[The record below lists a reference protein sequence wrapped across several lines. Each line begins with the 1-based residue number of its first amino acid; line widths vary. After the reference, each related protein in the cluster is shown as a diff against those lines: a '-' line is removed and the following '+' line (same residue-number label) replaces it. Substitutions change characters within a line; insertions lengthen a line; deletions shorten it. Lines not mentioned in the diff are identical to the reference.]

1 MDLTAQKH
9 MSFKEVFAYSAGLFG
24 FQAIVGFLNSYQAE
38 FYVATMAADLA
49 VVGILILIA
58 KVVSAVFDP
67 IVGNLIERK
76 GGSKGKLKPFILYSI
91 FPLMIMTIV
100 IFIKVPFTGT
110 GLYAYIFITYLIWS
124 LAMTLGDVPSQGIAS
139 VLTPNP
145 TERTNVVSIA
155 NTVKSVGF
163 SAAAVLVP
171 IACLIVPGGSQVF
184 GYEGE
189 KDSPISST
197 EYLVTAILVGVL
209 GCALFSLIYFFNKE
223 RVPYKS
229 EKMSFGDMAHALK
242 DNKPLM
248 MVIISYFLGFG
259 RQMSMSIQVQASNVL
274 LGSQNYVILLGITTA
289 IGSVISMAL
298 VPVLIKK
305 MGEKNVF
312 ILMSVYGFVISLITF
327 FVGTDHK
334 APMLICLFLVGLQ
347 FGAVTLLPMIMTAD
361 CVDYYELKS
370 GKRTEG
376 VCYAVLSLTIKV
388 CLALG
393 TALGLIFLR
402 VADYNANAAVF
413 SDSTKDIIYF
423 AYTAMPGIFSLL
435 AVFPMLKYDIVGD
448 KKLDIAKQLQK
459 RREENA
465 GTNI

>member
-155 NTVKSVGF
+155 NTVKSIGF

-171 IACLIVPGGSQVF
+171 VACLIVPGGSLVF

-229 EKMSFGDMAHALK
+229 EKMSFRDMAHALK

-465 GTNI
+465 GTKV